1 MAASHNSPINFPQ
14 HRSLKRAALLA
25 LLLYMASL
33 PAATAQP
40 PPLPRL
46 VTNNGAPY
54 NATVSPTLSIII
66 IAFIGALCV
75 LIFFFIYIRFCI
87 GGHRSLVTPAA
98 IALPQH
104 RGQIRGLDSALLETF
119 PTMVYSDV
127 KGRKL
132 GKESLECA
140 VCLCEFEDDDLL
152 RLLPIC
158 SHVFHR
164 NCIDVWLDSHV
175 TCPVCRSNLAA
186 NPFPETDHATIA
198 VDQEVDLT
206 DLVRIGSQRRLRSGS
221 VRGVPMGSVS
231 RADWEAVVAGGDG
244 RFRLQLPEDVR
255 MEILEAGLLRRSAS
269 LGFFAARREG
279 SSRRGYRD
287 GRVGVWRS
295 LRLAQSA
302 RWPIFGR
309 NSSARGR
316 EVVVEAGFVPGDWKG
331 GRLASI
337 KRSFGMI
344 NGGGNGGKRGGDVG
358 IGDTGGSRVKP
369 SDEDASTA
377 AYPQV

>member
-1 MAASHNSPINFPQ
+1 
-14 HRSLKRAALLA
+14 
-25 LLLYMASL
+25 
-33 PAATAQP
+33 
-40 PPLPRL
+40 
-46 VTNNGAPY
+46 
-54 NATVSPTLSIII
+54 
-66 IAFIGALCV
+66 
-75 LIFFFIYIRFCI
+75 
-87 GGHRSLVTPAA
+87 
-98 IALPQH
+98 
-104 RGQIRGLDSALLETF
+104 
-119 PTMVYSDV
+119 MVYSDV

-140 VCLCEFEDDDLL
+140 VCLCEFVDDDLL

-186 NPFPETDHATIA
+186 NPIPETDHASIP

-206 DLVRIGSQRRLRSGS
+206 DLVRIGSHRRLRSGS

-231 RADWEAVVAGGDG
+231 RADWEAVVAGADG
-244 RFRLQLPEDVR
+244 RFRLQLPEDV
-255 MEILEAGLLRRSAS
+255 MEILEAGRLRRSAS

-287 GRVGVWRS
+287 GRIGVWRS
-295 LRLAQSA
+295 LRLVQSA
-302 RWPIFGR
+302 RWPILGR

-316 EVVVEAGFVPGDWKG
+316 EVRVQLDDLFEGVFVPGDWKG

-358 IGDTGGSRVKP
+358 SGDTGGSRVKP
-369 SDEDASTA
+369 GDEDASTA
-377 AYPQV
+377 A